1 MSLFCE
7 YIGGDSRNRVNALP
21 TFSMDPKPDIAQPTQ
36 TSPDK
41 NLAANVHFKSQTEP
55 LSELQGY
62 GLIHRVTL
70 TDNRLASCDGP
81 TKLLDHNT
89 IRGSQLAS
97 GYAQRESTFDH
108 SVGYA
113 HPVQDSSSSASH
125 AGSSAGVRG
134 TYYLNDSTDKNS
146 PAQRF
151 AAIDN
156 ALQGVGA
163 TLLNSIGE
171 GVAIYTRTGEQLWA
185 NEFIRQLPSGS
196 QSRFSVAAQQ
206 FDRKH
211 PAIPSGVRLP
221 NDYVPPRETGL
232 LTEDDYRHFS
242 VTVSALPTSG
252 AGFGND
258 ALLIVVTD
266 VSATK
271 KLQQKI
277 AAIDQ
282 AGAELMRLD
291 ADVVRQ
297 YNAVERLKLV
307 EERIVKIAGTLL
319 HFDHFAIRLL
329 DKRDGIL
336 QLVIRHNVPPEYD
349 AFIIRPKL
357 EGNGITG
364 YVAASGRTYVCEDIT
379 KSKLYLQGVE
389 GAKSSLTVPLRV
401 NDEVIGVMNVESL
414 ELAAFDEEDRQLAE
428 IFARYVAMALHM
440 LDLLVVERIATNQ
453 TITGRVAH
461 ELDEPLQDIAH
472 QVELLLVHDPAD
484 EYVKDHLKQINN
496 DLASI
501 RARVKACAA
510 GPQSLLEVEKAM
522 ADKEVDKTLDRKR
535 MLVADDEPNIRRI
548 INDYAEQK
556 GAIVTICSNG
566 AEAIA
571 HLQSNPAGFDIVL
584 SDIRMPD
591 ASGYQVFA
599 AAKLYCP
606 GVPVIL
612 MTGFGYDP
620 HHSIVRAHEEG
631 LSGVLFK
638 PFQLT
643 KLLDELKKA
652 LSSRLA

>member
-1 MSLFCE
+1 MDE
-7 YIGGDSRNRVNALP
+7 AKGALLDYN
-21 TFSMDPKPDIAQPTQ
+21 F
-36 TSPDK
+36 K
-41 NLAANVHFKSQTEP
+41 N
-55 LSELQGY
+55 
-62 GLIHRVTL
+62 
-70 TDNRLASCDGP
+70 D
-81 TKLLDHNT
+81 TKL
-89 IRGSQLAS
+89 GSADRTS
-97 GYAQRESTFDH
+97 D
-108 SVGYA
+108 GYA
-113 HPVQDSSSSASH
+113 HTEGVLPSLANNVPGLPGALTEA
-125 AGSSAGVRG
+125 AGAYFLSE
-134 TYYLNDSTDKNS
+134 STNPNPGAQRS
-146 PAQRF
+146 PAM
-151 AAIDN
+151 DE

-163 TLLNSIGE
+163 LLLNSIGE
-171 GVAIYTRTGEQLWA
+171 GVAIYTRGGDQLWA
-185 NEFIRQLPSGS
+185 NDFIRQLPTAS
-196 QSRFSVAAQQ
+196 QSRVSIAARQ
-206 FDRKH
+206 FNRNH
-211 PAIPSGVRLP
+211 PLIPPGVSLP
-221 NDYVPPRETGL
+221 PDYVLPRETGL

-242 VTVSALPTSG
+242 VTVSALPSMG
-252 AGFGND
+252 AGVAED
-258 ALLIVVTD
+258 ALIIVVTD

-297 YNAVERLKLV
+297 YNAVERLKLI

-319 HFDHFAIRLL
+319 NFDHFAIRLL

-379 KSKLYLQGVE
+379 KSKLYIQGVE

-401 NDEVIGVMNVESL
+401 NDEVIGVMNVEST

-510 GPQSLLEVEKAM
+510 GPQSLVDVEKAM
-522 ADKEVDKTLDRKR
+522 ADKAVDATLKGKR
-535 MLVADDEPNIRRI
+535 LLVADDEQNIRRI
-548 INDYAEQK
+548 INDYALQK
-556 GAIVTICSNG
+556 GAIVTICNDG
-566 AEAIA
+566 GEAIA
-571 HLQSNPAGFDIVL
+571 QLRDNPGNFDIVL

-599 AAKLYCP
+599 AARKFCP

-631 LSGVLFK
+631 LAGVLFK

-652 LSSRLA
+652 LNARTPS